1 MKVGDRVQI
10 VNLNHDHGKTPP
22 LPETERRLT
31 GQVGTVV
38 RPSIGR
44 RGMYVQLDNEG
55 KGPVIV
61 WPDECELLGE
71 K

>member
-1 MKVGDRVQI
+1 MKAGDRVRI
-10 VNLNHDHGKTPP
+10 VGLNHDHGKVPP

-44 RGMYVQLDNEG
+44 RGMMVQLDDEP

-61 WPDECELLGE
+61 WPDEVQ
-71 K
+71 KI